1 MDVAQICLLFVCVSV
16 QFFNVVQLET
26 LDTTVSSSS
35 SSTTDRSTEVTDLFT
50 LLSNVNGT
58 LSTTIDDSAADAASD
73 SVVAG
78 STRVYVPV
86 TQATRQASK
95 VQRKR
100 GSAVVGSESKVR
112 VSVSFLFWMYPKVL
126 T

>member
-1 MDVAQICLLFVCVSV
+1 MLLKCLLFVCFCV

-112 VSVSFLFWMYPKVL
+112 VSFGSLLGNKSV
-126 T
+126 